1 MSYPAETKDSGI
13 ALRDQNRK
21 RRKVMFDIRPEVV
34 AISIPIIFVLGAIA
48 VTITAMLLDAGRK
61 ERQHRERLLAM
72 EKGIELPETPVK
84 TSPPRYL
91 AMRAWGLV
99 FSLIGL
105 ALFIGITA
113 EAGIRHGLWGLMPL
127 SIGIALLVSANLE
140 KKDIS

>member
-1 MSYPAETKDSGI
+1 
-13 ALRDQNRK
+13 
-21 RRKVMFDIRPEVV
+21 MFDIRPEVV